1 MYNQTLK
8 KSAQNNNLGLGITE
22 VELPFFHFVL
32 CSDGVDSTG
41 SAADIK
47 VLWFVIVKVSHR
59 NSFFK
64 MHSSSNEGKLVKPV
78 LVLRL

>member
-32 CSDGVDSTG
+32 CSDGIDSMG

-47 VLWFVIVKVSHR
+47 VLWFVIVKLSHR

-64 MHSSSNEGKLVKPV
+64 MHPSSNEGQLLEPG
-78 LVLRL
+78 LVLWL

>member
-32 CSDGVDSTG
+32 CSDGIDSMS

-47 VLWFVIVKVSHR
+47 VLWFVIVKLSHR

-64 MHSSSNEGKLVKPV
+64 MHSSSNEGQLLEPG
-78 LVLRL
+78 LVLWL